1 MRKKRAPLGARLFFL
16 SFRGIWWQWWLELA
30 GLELEGQ
37 APNPSQNIGK
47 KFCEILRSVV
57 KYSIMKS
64 TLGFTRAIRAVVPAF
79 LLAVSVGQIYAFTVF
94 SDPIA
99 QHLAAANDDP
109 VALRAKVQFAFSLGI
124 FFLGMG
130 AAFFGKI
137 VERSIRLS
145 TLIGTALFLSGLIVT
160 SIGVRMKSLP
170 LIYLGY
176 GFLLGTG
183 TGIIYISPVKT
194 MMLWFPNAKAIA
206 AAVPI
211 ISFGLGSSLCTLLY
225 EGFGF
230 SSRLLTMRFEGF
242 HIFSIEK
249 VFIALAIFYAV
260 PMLVSSFILRK
271 PKTEQM
277 TFAHDMP
284 GLEFSYLRLSRNTY
298 FLRVWLFMFL
308 NISCG
313 LCLIPLAKQLM
324 ATVGTYSDGFVT
336 LVLTLMGLMNGAGRF
351 LFAWWSDRLARRVN
365 ILLIILAISAGV
377 MLTSYVPVL
386 LAIALI
392 VIPACYGAGF
402 SVLPAVLADHYGMTN
417 ISKIHGAALSAW
429 GVAGLVGNQV
439 ALPVFKRW
447 GLAGVATL
455 LVIGYLINAI
465 NVYTLTRARPSAAT
479 AA

>member
-1 MRKKRAPLGARLFFL
+1 MEEFQVKSSIGFARFF
-16 SFRGIWWQWWLELA
+16 
-30 GLELEGQ
+30 
-37 APNPSQNIGK
+37 
-47 KFCEILRSVV
+47 
-57 KYSIMKS
+57 
-64 TLGFTRAIRAVVPAF
+64 RAVLPAF

-99 QHLAAANDDP
+99 QRLAHGDAAAAAAMRP
-109 VALRAKVQFAFSLGI
+109 QVQFAFSLGI

-137 VERSIRLS
+137 VERNIRLS
-145 TLIGTALFLSGLIVT
+145 TLIGTTLFLTGLAVT
-160 SIGVRMKSLP
+160 AVGVKFESLA

-194 MMLWFPNAKAIA
+194 MMMWFPNAKAIA

-225 EGFGF
+225 KGFGW
-230 SSRLLTMRFEGF
+230 SSRLFTLRFEGF
-242 HIFSIEK
+242 EIFDITT
-249 VFIALAIFYAV
+249 VFYVFAAFYAV
-260 PMLVSSFILRK
+260 PMVISALILRK
-271 PKTEQM
+271 PRSHQL
-277 TFAHDMP
+277 TFGNDIP
-284 GLEFSYLRLSRNTY
+284 SLEFSYMRLALDSY
-298 FLRVWLFMFL
+298 FLRIWLFMFL

-324 ATVGTYSDGFVT
+324 ATVPSYSEGFVT
-336 LVLTLMGLMNGAGRF
+336 FVLTMMGLMNGAGRF
-351 LFAWWSDRLARRVN
+351 LVAWWSDHLARRIN
-365 ILLIILAISAGV
+365 IMLILLAISAGV
-377 MLTSYVPVL
+377 MFTSFVPVL
-386 LAIALI
+386 LAIGLI

-439 ALPVFKRW
+439 ALPVFKGW

-455 LVIGYLINAI
+455 LVAGYTLNFI
-465 NVYTLTRARPSAAT
+465 NVLTLRRHRAVK
-479 AA
+479 

>member
-1 MRKKRAPLGARLFFL
+1 MQNSMTSARF
-16 SFRGIWWQWWLELA
+16 
-30 GLELEGQ
+30 
-37 APNPSQNIGK
+37 
-47 KFCEILRSVV
+47 V
-57 KYSIMKS
+57 
-64 TLGFTRAIRAVVPAF
+64 RAVLPAF
-79 LLAVSVGQIYAFTVF
+79 LLAVSVGQIYAFTIF

-99 QHLAAANDDP
+99 QYLAPENATAI
-109 VALRAKVQFAFSLGI
+109 RAQVQFAFSLGI

-137 VERSIRLS
+137 VERNIKLS
-145 TLIGTALFLSGLIVT
+145 TLLGTGLFIAGLLVTAL
-160 SIGVRMKSLP
+160 GVKCKSLA

-225 EGFGF
+225 KGFGF
-230 SSRLLTMRFEGF
+230 SSRLFTLRFEGF
-242 HIFSIEK
+242 ETFSITK
-249 VFIALAIFYAV
+249 VFVVFALFYAV
-260 PMLVSSFILRK
+260 PMVVSAMILKK
-271 PKTEQM
+271 PAVVQT
-277 TFAHDMP
+277 TFSHSLP
-284 GLEFSYLRLSRNTY
+284 QLEFSYARLARDTW

-308 NISCG
+308 NIACG

-324 ATVGTYSDGFVT
+324 ATVPSYSEGFVT

-351 LFAWWSDRLARRVN
+351 FFAWWSDRLAHRVN
-365 ILLIILAISAGV
+365 ILLIILGISAGV
-377 MLTSYVPVL
+377 MATSLLPVL
-386 LAIALI
+386 LAVALV

-402 SVLPAVLADHYGMTN
+402 SVLPAVLADHYGMAN

-439 ALPVFKRW
+439 ALPVFRNW
-447 GLAGVATL
+447 GLTGVSVL
-455 LVIGYLINAI
+455 LVVFYLVNAA
-465 NVYTLTRARPSAAT
+465 NAASLKRG
-479 AA
+479 

>member
-1 MRKKRAPLGARLFFL
+1 MNNTIGA
-16 SFRGIWWQWWLELA
+16 
-30 GLELEGQ
+30 
-37 APNPSQNIGK
+37 
-47 KFCEILRSVV
+47 
-57 KYSIMKS
+57 
-64 TLGFTRAIRAVVPAF
+64 TRIFRAVLPAF

-99 QHLAAANDDP
+99 HVFAADEAG
-109 VALRAKVQFAFSLGI
+109 AIAIRSQVQFAFSLGI

-137 VERSIRLS
+137 VERNIRLS
-145 TLIGTALFLSGLIVT
+145 TLVGTALFLSGLLVT
-160 SIGVRMKSLP
+160 AFGVKAHSLA

-176 GFLLGTG
+176 GVLLGTG

-211 ISFGLGSSLCTLLY
+211 ISFGLGSSLCTLMY
-225 EGFGF
+225 KGFGF
-230 SSRLLTMRFEGF
+230 SSRLFTLRFEGF
-242 HIFSIEK
+242 EIFDVATAFV
-249 VFIALAIFYAV
+249 VFAAFYAV
-260 PMLVSSFILRK
+260 PMIISALIIRK
-271 PKTEQM
+271 PRAEQT
-277 TFAHDMP
+277 TFAHSIA
-284 GLEFSYLRLSRNTY
+284 GLEFSYRRLAADSW

-324 ATVGTYSDGFVT
+324 ATVPSYSDGFVT

-377 MLTSYVPVL
+377 MLSSYLPIL
-386 LAIALI
+386 LAVAL
-392 VIPACYGAGF
+392 VAIPACYGAGF

-439 ALPVFKRW
+439 ALPVFRNW
-447 GLAGVATL
+447 GLAGVTTL
-455 LVIGYLINAI
+455 LVAGYALNFA
-465 NVYTLTRARPSAAT
+465 NVVSLKMSSRKK
-479 AA
+479 